1 MLLSK
6 LGRLVFTICMA
17 GAAYG
22 QLTRG
27 FISGTVQDPSGA
39 LVTGVKITISN
50 VETNLKRDAE
60 TNSVG
65 VYRFVAV
72 EPGFYDLEFTKAGF
86 ETTKVTRIE
95 VSTTR
100 EVVVN
105 ETLGVAGVASTIQ
118 VQEAPPGVT
127 LEKTTATLDRKLDSH
142 TVEMIPTT
150 SGSGGTLPRD
160 VTRLALMAPLAVRA
174 TGSLQISV
182 NGQRARN
189 NNLVIDGVDNND
201 VSVSRSNVRIVPE

>member
-27 FISGTVQDPSGA
+27 FISGTVQDPSGGLIA
-39 LVTGVKITISN
+39 GAKITISN

-105 ETLGVAGVASTIQ
+105 ETLGVAGVASTIE
-118 VQEAPPGVT
+118 VRDAPPGVT

-150 SGSGGTLPRD
+150 SLTRD

-174 TGSLQISV
+174 TGSFQISV

-189 NNLVIDGVDNND
+189 NNLVIDGVDDN
-201 VSVSRSNVRIVPE
+201 